1 MISLSGSPQSSKF
14 LAGKDKTELERL
26 QKTAKK
32 IYFTDTELY
41 EA

>member
-1 MISLSGSPQSSKF
+1 MISLSGYPPSSEL
-14 LAGKDKTELERL
+14 LASKDKTELERL
-26 QKTAKK
+26 QKTDTK